1 MAERRRLA
9 PTLRY
14 HVPSERGDW
23 KECVEI
29 GPGSGKYTDY
39 LLRNSPTRVIAYEIS
54 PDYQEVMKLRLAAD
68 IVEGRVEPALIK
80 AENASEILEDLNGRG
95 LIRKLDCL
103 FSIDAM
109 VHVDLQYLASY
120 FLTAALSLRQMD
132 L

>member
-1 MAERRRLA
+1 
-9 PTLRY
+9 
-14 HVPSERGDW
+14 
-23 KECVEI
+23 
-29 GPGSGKYTDY
+29 
-39 LLRNSPTRVIAYEIS
+39 
-54 PDYQEVMKLRLAAD
+54 MKLRLAAD